1 MNLKISLTF
10 NKHKYLLFNLTK
22 NDEPM
27 RKMFN
32 FLLAIICIS
41 SGLCAQQVTLT
52 PDQIKALTPDWTGER
67 SADGRPRVSD
77 RLLERVKK
85 IHIEEAW
92 GVLRNKG
99 FQNQYEGDWDIMW
112 PDSAMSGRVVTAQY
126 MPLRPDYDKIIRDK
140 GKAEGRIG
148 GTNSW
153 PIDVLKNGD
162 VYVADSYG
170 KIVDGTLI
178 GDNLGNSIYAKSH
191 RGVIFYGSVRD
202 IEGLE
207 EIKGFNSWT
216 KGNDPSYIQQMMLGG
231 INIPIRIGR
240 AAVLPGDVVLAKKGG
255 VVFIPAYLV
264 EEVVINSEFIGLR
277 DAFGHQRLREGK
289 YTPGQIDTQW
299 TDEIKKDFLKWLD
312 DNPGRLPMSRSELD
326 KFMKDRTW

>member
-1 MNLKISLTF
+1 MSRMRQ
-10 NKHKYLLFNLTK
+10 LFFST
-22 NDEPM
+22 
-27 RKMFN
+27 
-32 FLLAIICIS
+32 LAFICMS
-41 SGLCAQQVTLT
+41 AGLYAQQVTLS

-67 SADGRPRVSD
+67 SADGRPHVSD

-99 FQNQYEGDWDIMW
+99 FQNQYEGDWDIML

-126 MPLRPDYDKIIRDK
+126 WPLRPDYDKMIKDK

-148 GTNSW
+148 ATNSW

-207 EIKGFNSWT
+207 EIQGFNYWT

-231 INIPIRIGR
+231 INVPIRIGR
-240 AAVLPGDVVLAKKGG
+240 ATVLPGDVVLAKKGG
-255 VVFIPAYLV
+255 IVFIPAYLV
-264 EEVVINSEFIGLR
+264 EEVVINAEFISLR

-289 YTPGQIDTQW
+289 WTPGQIDTQW
-299 TDEIKKDFLKWLD
+299 TDEIKKDFMKWLD
-312 DNPGRLPMSRSELD
+312 ENPGKLPMSRVELD